1 MVQKH
6 IRMETDTFKKLQAR
20 AKENKR
26 SLNMEINV
34 ILESAVNPIQVIGK
48 IEDGIIT
55 IEEELARRQ
64 SGTQEER

>member
-55 IEEELARRQ
+55 IEEELARR
-64 SGTQEER
+64 

>member
-1 MVQKH
+1 
-6 IRMETDTFKKLQAR
+6 MENDLWKKLQAR

-55 IEEELARRQ
+55 IDEELARR
-64 SGTQEER
+64 